1 MNVMYFSTQWC
12 GPCKMFKPV
21 VQEVSQE
28 LGIPVQYIDA
38 QQNPDAAQKYS
49 ISSVPT
55 IVITDDSDNVQFKNT
70 GVLSKIS
77 LKAALARF

>member
-28 LGIPVQYIDA
+28 LGIPIQYIDA
-38 QQNPDAAQKYS
+38 QKSPEVSEKYG

-55 IVITDDSDNVQFKNT
+55 IVITDNSGNVQFKNT
-70 GVLSKIS
+70 GVLSKPS
-77 LKAALARF
+77 LKQVFARF